1 MALELLSPAGS
12 PEALRAAVQSGC
24 GAVYLG
30 WGAFNARRGAKN
42 FTDEEFAAA
51 IRYCHV
57 RGVRVFLTLNTL
69 VTDRELPAALDA
81 ARTAC
86 RLGVDSVLVQ
96 DWGLFSLLRETLPDL
111 PLHASTQMSLFTS
124 GGANEVYHDGCE
136 RVVLARECSSED
148 IAAVCR
154 ACPAEVEVF
163 GHGALCMC
171 YSGQCAFSALIGG
184 RSGNRGTCAQPCRLP
199 YGFNA
204 PAKNTYPLSLKD
216 SCLASRLEDMADMGV
231 SCVKLEGRMKRPE
244 YVAVVTDIY
253 ARLIR
258 ERRRPT
264 PAEAQALEL
273 AFSRSGFTE
282 DYWLGRHGP
291 AMFGTRPEN
300 TPEPKELFAA
310 ARARCEKDDARTV
323 PVHFSCILAAETPAS
338 LTVSDGDGHTVTV
351 SGPTPELAQNKAL
364 TAAEVSAR
372 LQKTGGTAF
381 RCADCAAQVA
391 GGLFLSAGALNAL
404 RRDALS
410 ALEEARCAVPHRRE
424 LPVPPLPDLD
434 CAAPSPALTVS
445 VASWAQAEALLP
457 LSPARLCVPLEIL
470 AEQTALPAFSGE
482 WCAILPRVWRDSDE
496 PQLRAWLAH
505 AKAMGVTAALSG
517 NLGHLPLLRDG
528 GLTVS
533 GDFGLNVFNS
543 RALDYLRRKN
553 LAAACLS
560 FELRFPQMRDM
571 QKVIPAEAIVYGRL
585 PLMITENCLV
595 QNGTGC
601 RLSERGAAVP
611 QDAPCRKPNYL
622 QDRTGARFPLLPA
635 YGHRTELQNSAPLW
649 LADKPDWRHCGLRF
663 ARLRFTTESPADC
676 AAIFRA
682 YENGAPAPAAF
693 TRGLYYRGV
702 D

>member
-136 RVVLARECSSED
+136 RVVLARECSKED

-264 PAEAQALEL
+264 PAETQALEL

-505 AKAMGVTAALSG
+505 AKAMGVTAALAG

-635 YGHRTELQNSAPLW
+635 YGHRTELHNSAPLW
-649 LADKPDWRHCGLRF
+649 LADKPDWRHGGLRF